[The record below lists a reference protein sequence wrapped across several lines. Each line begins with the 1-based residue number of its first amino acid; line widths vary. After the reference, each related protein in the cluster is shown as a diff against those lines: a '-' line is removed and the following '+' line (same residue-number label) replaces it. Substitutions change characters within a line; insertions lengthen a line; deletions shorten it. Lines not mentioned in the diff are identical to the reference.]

1 MYALNT
7 ISIAT
12 VLIFGVQC
20 DNLLNLPNILFII
33 ADDLRPEIGI
43 YGAKNAYTP
52 NIDTL
57 AKNSIIFTKAYT
69 QVIISHCSVA
79 YPICLCT
86 CCQVLLYVQITT
98 SQIQSTNDIALHCN
112 NYILLHHLLL
122 FFVFCLFSFI
132 VQWGHL

>member
-1 MYALNT
+1 MSALNT
-7 ISIAT
+7 ICIAT

-20 DNLLNLPNILFII
+20 NNLLNSPNILFII
-33 ADDLRPEIGI
+33 ADDLRPELGI

-57 AKNSIIFTKAYT
+57 AKKSIIFTKAYT

-79 YPICLCT
+79 YPICICR
-86 CCQVLLYVQITT
+86 CCQVLLYLHYVPDTI
-98 SQIQSTNDIALHCN
+98 NKRHCN
-112 NYILLHHLLL
+112 NYILLHHL

-132 VQWGHL
+132 VQWRHL